1 MFMRL
6 PSKRTQLPATQRVA
20 TQLCILWASA
30 LAFSHPFAFPHQFAW
45 SQQQDT
51 AKFFEERIRPSL
63 VEHCIACHGPDKSES
78 GLRLDRPELFRQGGE
93 SGSLVEAQKP
103 VESLL
108 LQALRHEGLEMPPNK
123 KLPDEQIE
131 AFEAWV
137 SAGAVWPEYVK
148 ELTVATDRDKISQA
162 DREYWF
168 FQPLSDPAV
177 PSLGYTNPI
186 DAFVAQKLQAQGLSL
201 GQNADESVLVR
212 RLYLDLLGV
221 PPTFDELQE
230 YLASPSPDAA
240 EGQGTLGQSTLGQST
255 GGQGRYERLVDKL
268 LDDPRYG
275 ERSGRFWLDLVRF
288 AESDGFKQDDF
299 RPSAYRYRDYV
310 VSAFNQDIPY
320 SQFIAEQLA
329 GDELD
334 STSDRMNAATG
345 YLRHWI
351 YEYNQR
357 DVRSH
362 WDNILNDLTDVTG
375 EALLGLG
382 FSCARCHDHKFD
394 PLLQKDYYR
403 LQAFFAPIEP
413 RYDIPSDATSLEARR
428 EKLEAWLECAEP
440 VRRELEQL
448 ERETRTKVVEA
459 AIEKFPPD
467 VRPALRKAQAE
478 REPEERSIAVLA
490 YLQIANELKGLDFSK
505 KLKGQELAQWK
516 YWKKHDE
523 ELKKGMPKE
532 PEMSLTVRDIGSRA
546 PKVTIVGRSSAGEVH
561 PEAPS
566 VLGDRYPLEV
576 QAQEEST
583 GRRLALARW
592 ITDPSNPLAW
602 RVIVNRLWQHHFGR
616 GLVANASDF
625 GRLGEPPTHPE
636 LLDFLA
642 QQMIEQGGRFK
653 SLHRLMVTSQTY
665 RQSSYP
671 HERGQ
676 GQAIDPENR
685 WLWRFAPRR
694 LDADQIRDSILV
706 VSGTIDPRSGGSSD
720 ASDSNR
726 RSIYQRVMR
735 NSPNAFLA
743 TFDAPD
749 ASVSVARRNTTTTS
763 LQSLFLTNSAWMVR
777 KSEGY
782 AKRVLSESPSS
793 RLRIEMMFRQILL
806 REPTDEEIR
815 WIEASIEEQGS
826 SDPIGAWS
834 DACQAL
840 WNTSEF
846 LYIE

>member
-1 MFMRL
+1 MLLRL
-6 PSKRTQLPATQRVA
+6 PSKLTHLPAT
-20 TQLCILWASA
+20 TLLILWAIA
-30 LAFSHPFAFPHQFAW
+30 LAFSHPIAW
-45 SQQQDT
+45 SQEQVS

-78 GLRLDRPELFRQGGE
+78 GLRLDRPELFKLGGQ
-93 SGSLVEAQKP
+93 SGSILDGQKP
-103 VESLL
+103 TESLL

-137 SAGAVWPEYVK
+137 LAGASWPEYVK
-148 ELTVATDRDKISQA
+148 ELSVATDKEKISQT

-177 PSLGYTNPI
+177 PSLGFSNPI
-186 DAFVAQKLQAQGLSL
+186 DAFISEKLQAQGLSL

-221 PPTFDELQE
+221 PPTFDDLQE
-230 YLASPSPDAA
+230 YLASPSVDA
-240 EGQGTLGQSTLGQST
+240 QGQS
-255 GGQGRYERLVDKL
+255 RYEGLVDKL
-268 LDDPRYG
+268 LTDARYG
-275 ERSGRFWLDLVRF
+275 QRWGRFWLDLVRF

-310 VSAFNQDIPY
+310 ISALNEDIPY
-320 SQFIAEQLA
+320 SQFITEQLA

-334 STSDRMNAATG
+334 PTSDRMNAATG

-362 WDNILNDLTDVTG
+362 WDNILNDVTDVTG

-403 LQAFFAPIEP
+403 LQAFFAPMEP
-413 RYDIPSDATSLEARR
+413 RYDIPSVASSVETRRESLEAWR
-428 EKLEAWLECAEP
+428 ECAEP
-440 VRRELEQL
+440 VRGELEKL
-448 ERETRTKVVEA
+448 ERETRSKVVEA

-505 KLKGQELAQWK
+505 KLNGQELVQWK
-516 YWKKHDE
+516 FWKKHDE

-532 PEMSLTVRDIGSRA
+532 PEMALTVRDIGSRG
-546 PKVTIVGRSSAGEVH
+546 PKVTIAGKPSAGEVY

-566 VLGDRYPLEV
+566 VLGERFPLEV
-576 QAQEEST
+576 RSQGQST
-583 GRRLALARW
+583 GRRMALARW
-592 ITDPSNPLAW
+592 ITDPDNPLAW
-602 RVIVNRLWQHHFGR
+602 RVIVNRVWQHHFGK

-653 SLHRLMVTSQTY
+653 PLHRLMVTSQTY

-671 HERGQ
+671 LERAQ

-706 VSGTIDPRSGGSSD
+706 VSRSIDPRTGGPSD
-720 ASDSNR
+720 ANDSNR

-749 ASVSVARRNTTTTS
+749 GSVSVARRNTTTTS

-782 AKRVLSESPSS
+782 AKRLMTQEQTS
-793 RLRIEMMFRQILL
+793 RARIELMFRENLL
-806 REPTDEEIR
+806 RDATDEEIR
-815 WIEASIEEQGS
+815 WIEQSLDSQLV
-826 SDPIGAWS
+826 SDPSGAWS

>member
-1 MFMRL
+1 MFL
-6 PSKRTQLPATQRVA
+6 PLRSKFTQRIATQRVA
-20 TQLCILWASA
+20 TQLRILRASA
-30 LAFSHPFAFPHQFAW
+30 LAIWYLFAFPHPFAW

-51 AKFFEERIRPSL
+51 AKFFEERIRPVL
-63 VEHCIACHGPDKSES
+63 LEHCIACHGPDKSES

-137 SAGAVWPEYVK
+137 SAGALWPEYVQ
-148 ELTVATDRDKISQA
+148 ELTVATDRDKIRQV

-177 PSLGYTNPI
+177 PSLGYINPI

-230 YLASPSPDAA
+230 YLASPSRDAA
-240 EGQGTLGQSTLGQST
+240 EGQGTEGQGTE
-255 GGQGRYERLVDKL
+255 GQGRYERLVDKL

-275 ERSGRFWLDLVRF
+275 ERAGRFWLDLVRF

-334 STSDRMNAATG
+334 PTSDRMNAATG

-428 EKLEAWLECAEP
+428 DKLEAWLECAEP
-440 VRRELEQL
+440 VRTELDQL

-467 VRPALRKAQAE
+467 VRPALRKPQDQ

-516 YWKKHDE
+516 YWKKHEE

-546 PKVTIVGRSSAGEVH
+546 PKVTIVGRASAGEVH
-561 PEAPS
+561 PETPS
-566 VLGDRYPLEV
+566 VLGDRYPFEV
-576 QAQEEST
+576 QSQGEST

-671 HERGQ
+671 HERAQ

-706 VSGTIDPRSGGSSD
+706 VSGTIDPRSGGASD

-782 AKRVLSESPSS
+782 AKRIISESPST
-793 RLRIEMMFRQILL
+793 RLRIEMMFQQILL
-806 REPTDEEIR
+806 REPSDEEIR
-815 WIEASIEEQGS
+815 WIEASIEEQGT
-826 SDPIGAWS
+826 SDPLGAWS